1 MNSEDFAPHYYK
13 IAHGYMKS
21 MSSQYVFNKKKQFS
35 KRETTGY
42 VA

>member
-13 IAHGYMKS
+13 IAHDNMKS
-21 MSSQYVFNKKKQFS
+21 LSSQYFVNKEQFS